1 MKKIFAVVVNY
12 RRQKDTIECLESL
25 FRSKIKD
32 KEFKVVL
39 VENESRE
46 TEVKKFKQLFPALD
60 VIENK
65 QNCGFAKGNNIGI
78 KYSLEHGADYLVLIN
93 NDAIVKKD
101 SISKLIE
108 VFKKNPD
115 VGIVGPKIYFA
126 EGFEYHKQ
134 RYNQKELGK
143 VIWYAGG
150 KVDWG
155 NILGSHR
162 GLDEVDKGQYNK
174 AGTTEFVSGCCMA
187 VKKELFKK
195 IGYLAEEYFLYM
207 EDLDFNIRSQKAGF
221 KIYYQP
227 DAIVWHKNLGT
238 TKKSINEKQQYY
250 YTRNRMIFGFKW
262 GTLKTKLLLVKESI
276 KFLIYGSKF
285 QKKGIIDFYYGK

>member
-12 RRQKDTIECLESL
+12 HRQQDTIECLESL
-25 FRSKIKD
+25 FRSKINNN
-32 KEFKVVL
+32 EFKIVL

-46 TEVKKFKQLFPALD
+46 SEVKKFKQLFPGLQ

-65 QNCGFAKGNNIGI
+65 KNCGFAKGNNLGI
-78 KYSLEHGADYLVLIN
+78 KYSLQHGADYLVLVN
-93 NDAIVKKD
+93 NDALVKKD
-101 SISKLIE
+101 CISTLID
-108 VFKKNPD
+108 VFEKNPD

-126 EGFEYHKQ
+126 RGFEYHQ
-134 RYNQKELGK
+134 DRYSKEELGK

-174 AGTTEFVSGCCMA
+174 AGVTEFVSGCCMA
-187 VKKELFKK
+187 VKKELFEK

-207 EDLDFNIRSQKAGF
+207 EDLDFNIRAQKAGF

-250 YTRNRMIFGFKW
+250 YTRNRMIFGFRW

-276 KFLIYGSKF
+276 KFLIHGSKF

>member
-12 RRQKDTIECLESL
+12 HRQQDTIECLGSL
-25 FRSKIKD
+25 FKSKIND

-39 VENESRE
+39 VENESQE
-46 TEVKKFKQLFPALD
+46 TEVKKFKQLFPTLE

-65 QNCGFAKGNNIGI
+65 ENTGFAKGNNIGI
-78 KYSLEHGADYLVLIN
+78 KYSLENGADYLVLIN

-101 SISKLIE
+101 SIAKLIE
-108 VFKKNPD
+108 VFEKNPD

-174 AGTTEFVSGCCMA
+174 AGITEFVSGCCMA
-187 VKKELFKK
+187 VKKELFEK

-227 DAIVWHKNLGT
+227 EAIVWHKNLGT

-262 GTLKTKLLLVKESI
+262 GSLKTKLLLVKESI